1 MYREKID
8 AYIDSKKDEMIED
21 LKTLV
26 RINSQRGRSEEGKP
40 FGDGPAK
47 VIAAAEGLM
56 KQYGLQTTNYDNYVV
71 TGDFGTQEKALDILA
86 HLDVVPVTEDWT
98 VTEPF
103 QPKVVDGR
111 IYGRGTADDNGTWRS
126 RHFMRCVRSG
136 SWGFR

>member
-26 RINSQRGRSEEGKP
+26 RIDSQRGRAKEGKP

-47 VIAAAEGLM
+47 VVAAAEGLM

-111 IYGRGTADDNGTWRS
+111 IYGRGTAD
-126 RHFMRCVRSG
+126 
-136 SWGFR
+136 